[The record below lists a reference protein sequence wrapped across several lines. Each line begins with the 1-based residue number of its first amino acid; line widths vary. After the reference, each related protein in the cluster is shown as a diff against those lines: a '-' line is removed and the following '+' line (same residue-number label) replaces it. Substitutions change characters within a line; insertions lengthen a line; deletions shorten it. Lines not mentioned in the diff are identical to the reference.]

1 MLKKLLDVKLVK
13 LVNKIMFL
21 RNKLVMK
28 GEENGFKN

>member
-21 RNKLVMK
+21 RNKFVMK